1 MGPLADSLSG
11 GTSNMATV
19 ANEKTSLLRQLRID
33 RGPPPAAKILRLWW
47 KITLGASLFAAG
59 AVARHFTRSAY
70 EDAKPIFERNEKED
84 SAGLISAQRFDQA
97 RTQFDAA
104 KSELLLAQSAL
115 VRIAIDQKDPR
126 ILPDMGAHVR
136 FLSAARI
143 GI

>member
-1 MGPLADSLSG
+1 
-11 GTSNMATV
+11 MATV

-84 SAGLISAQRFDQA
+84 S
-97 RTQFDAA
+97 
-104 KSELLLAQSAL
+104 
-115 VRIAIDQKDPR
+115 VAIDQKDPR
-126 ILPDMGAHVR
+126 ILPDMGAHVC